1 MQLQQKTFLKELITI
16 IVLALV
22 IVLPIRTFIAEPF
35 VVSGESMQNSFH
47 DGNYLIID
55 ELSYDFT
62 SPQRGQVIV
71 FKAPPSALALEN
83 VATTSTVY
91 YIKRVIGLPGE
102 TVQIDGDQVKIFNA
116 SSTNGFILY
125 EPYAVASSTD
135 NSPFENIHEK
145 VTLGAGQYFAM
156 GDNRHNS
163 SDSRLWGILPAANI
177 KGDVLTRLFPFTQI
191 GLFPAEYHS
200 YTYATSTAS
209 STIK

>member
-125 EPYAVASSTD
+125 
-135 NSPFENIHEK
+135 
-145 VTLGAGQYFAM
+145 
-156 GDNRHNS
+156 
-163 SDSRLWGILPAANI
+163 
-177 KGDVLTRLFPFTQI
+177 
-191 GLFPAEYHS
+191 
-200 YTYATSTAS
+200 
-209 STIK
+209 